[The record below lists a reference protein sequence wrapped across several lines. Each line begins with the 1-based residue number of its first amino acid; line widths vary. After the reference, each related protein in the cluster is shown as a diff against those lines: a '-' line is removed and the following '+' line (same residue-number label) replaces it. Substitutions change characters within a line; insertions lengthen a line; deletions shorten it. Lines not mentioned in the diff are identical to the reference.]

1 MSCREVFRGWVPR
14 DESDEVPVLEAFKI
28 YGEVDINPIRS
39 VSVPVRGIGNLIWG
53 LKGGKD

>member
-1 MSCREVFRGWVPR
+1 MPR
-14 DESDEVPVLEAFKI
+14 DGSDEVPDLEAYKI